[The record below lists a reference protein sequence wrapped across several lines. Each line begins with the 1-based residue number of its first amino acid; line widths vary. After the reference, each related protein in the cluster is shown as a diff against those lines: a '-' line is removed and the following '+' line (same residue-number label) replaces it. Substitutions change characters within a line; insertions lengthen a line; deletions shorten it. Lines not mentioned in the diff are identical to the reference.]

1 MLKYNRIVLKF
12 VESLV
17 YGMRFIK
24 DNSYD
29 IVKLFV
35 NQMGITIF
43 SLVLYTAVGAIEDE
57 ALYSKISVLVSVFST
72 IFYLALIYTAAWDY
86 GARDKIRID
95 GGKLE
100 AIRGKGALLSLIANI
115 PNFILASLAIITM
128 LVYLGSG
135 SDVAYTAFGVANLIL
150 RFINAMFLGALQGIF
165 ASLKNNADLYFL
177 WQSVGYLIA
186 PIITVLVTQLG
197 YELGMREFKIF
208 KPLSQN
214 EKQ

>member
-1 MLKYNRIVLKF
+1 
-12 VESLV
+12 
-17 YGMRFIK
+17 MRFIK

-57 ALYSKISVLVSVFST
+57 VLFGKISVLVSIFAT
-72 IFYLALIYTAAWDY
+72 IFYLALIYTATWDY

-100 AIRGKGALLSLIANI
+100 AVKGKGALFALIANI
-115 PNFILASLAIITM
+115 PNFVIAALAVITM

-135 SDVAYTAFGVANLIL
+135 SDVAYSAFAVANLIL

-165 ASLKNNADLYFL
+165 SFLKDNTDAYFL
-177 WQSVGYLIA
+177 WQSVGYFVA
-186 PIITVLVTQLG
+186 PFITVLVAHFG
-197 YELGMREFKIF
+197 YEMGIRELRIF
-208 KPLSQN
+208 KPAYRN
-214 EKQ
+214 EKE